1 MTAKSSGPRA
11 DKTRAEKMIAD
22 DVKAFIVHG
31 LACFD
36 TPSQVVEAVRA
47 EFGIETTRQN
57 VEKYDP
63 TKVSGKALSLKW
75 KTLFDA
81 TRAAFIAGTS
91 QIAIAHRS
99 TRLRALQRMA
109 AKAESDGK
117 LTLAAQLHR
126 QAAEEMGNAY
136 TNRREFTGKDG
147 KDLPVPAPVHGVAI
161 FALPD
166 NGRDK

>member
-1 MTAKSSGPRA
+1 MTGNNGGPRA
-11 DKTRAEKMIAD
+11 DKSRADKMIAD
-22 DVKAFIVHG
+22 DVKAFIVHA

-36 TPSQVVEAVRA
+36 TPSQVAEAVRL

-63 TKVSGKALSLKW
+63 TKVSGKALALKW
-75 KTLFDA
+75 RTLFHA
-81 TRAAFIAGTS
+81 MRASFVNDTT

-109 AKAESDGK
+109 AKAEDAGK
-117 LTLAAQLHR
+117 LTLAASLHK

-147 KDLPVPAPVHGVAI
+147 KDLPPPPPIAGVAI

>member
-1 MTAKSSGPRA
+1 MAE
-11 DKTRAEKMIAD
+11 TRLSE
-22 DVKAFIVHG
+22 DVKTFIVQA

-36 TPSQVVEAVRA
+36 TPSQVVEAVNQ
-47 EFGIETTRQN
+47 EFKVQITRQN

-63 TKVSGKALSLKW
+63 TKVAGAKIAPKWRALFEQARKS
-75 KTLFDA
+75 FVED
-81 TRAAFIAGTS
+81 TS

-109 AKAESDGK
+109 AKAEAKGNFP
-117 LTLAAQLHR
+117 LAAALSK

-136 TNRREFTGKDG
+136 TNKREITGKDG
-147 KDLPVPAPVHGVAI
+147 KDLPVVAPAVAI

-166 NGRDK
+166 NGRNPA

>member
-1 MTAKSSGPRA
+1 MARSKLT
-11 DKTRAEKMIAD
+11 D
-22 DVKAFIVHG
+22 DVKTFIVQA

-36 TPSQVVEAVRA
+36 TPSQVVDAVNQ
-47 EFGIETTRQN
+47 EFGVTVTRQN

-63 TKVSGKALSLKW
+63 TKVAGKNLAPKW
-75 KTLFDA
+75 
-81 TRAAFIAGTS
+81 RAMFEQARKSFIEDSS

-109 AKAESDGK
+109 AKAEAKGNFP
-117 LTLAAQLHR
+117 LAAQLHK

-136 TNRREFTGKDG
+136 TNRRELTGKDG
-147 KDLPVPAPVHGVAI
+147 KDLPAPAAPVAI

-166 NGRDK
+166 NGRDG

>member
-1 MTAKSSGPRA
+1 M
-11 DKTRAEKMIAD
+11 AEARLSE
-22 DVKAFIVHG
+22 DVKTFIVQA

-36 TPSQVVEAVRA
+36 TPSQVVEAVNQ
-47 EFGIETTRQN
+47 EFGVKVTRQN

-63 TKVSGKALSLKW
+63 NKVAGAKISDKWRTIFEAARKA
-75 KTLFDA
+75 FVED
-81 TRAAFIAGTS
+81 TS

-109 AKAESDGK
+109 AKAESKGNFP
-117 LTLAAQLHR
+117 LAAALNK

-136 TNRREFTGKDG
+136 TNRRELTGKDG
-147 KDLPVPAPVHGVAI
+147 KDLPAPVVNPVAI

-166 NGRDK
+166 NGRDGPAS